1 MTFPQNLASDLFL
14 AENDLDS
21 IEMIPLGGPEGDDA
35 DYEIPENLPIL
46 PVRNTVLFPGMVVPV
61 TVGRQKS
68 VRLVKKAY
76 KGNRIIG
83 VVAQA
88 NQQKD
93 EPTPDDLYRLGTV
106 AYIIKMITLPDGNIT
121 IIIQGKKRF
130 EIGKITQEDPF
141 MTANVRPIDDVFL
154 NSGKKEGKALIQTLK
169 EAAYKILRL
178 NPEIPQEARIALDN
192 IESPM
197 FLVHFLS
204 SNINADVADKQR
216 LLEKT
221 EGAQQAQ
228 LLLEY
233 MLKEVQLLEL
243 KREIQSKASLDLD
256 QQQRDYYLRQQMKVL
271 QDELGMDTPDREL
284 DELRAKAAKKNWSK
298 PIRDHFD
305 KELAK
310 LQRSNPMAPDY
321 PITMNYIELMVDLPW
336 NEYTKDNFDLKRAQ
350 KILDG
355 DHFGLE
361 KVKERIIEYLAVL
374 KLKTERIAEATAA
387 QEAAHEA
394 AGTVAL
400 NGRSRD
406 AKNKAHSSEAMKAP
420 ILCLYG
426 PPGVGKTSLGRSIAK
441 ALGRKYSRMAL
452 GGVHDEAEIR
462 GHRKTYIGAMPGK
475 IIQNIRKTGASNPVF
490 ILDEID
496 KVSSDFRG
504 DPSSALLE
512 VLDPEQNSTFVDNY
526 LDVEFDLSKVLFIAT
541 ANSLDTIHPALRDRM
556 EIIDITGY
564 TVEEKVQIAKKY
576 LVPKQRKEHGL
587 KTKDLQ
593 IDDKAVVKIVEG
605 YTRESGVRNLEQ
617 KIGAMVRKI
626 AKSIAMDEPYEHH
639 IRPTDVTRLLGTEI
653 FDKDIYSDDDIA
665 GIVTGLAWTQV
676 GGEILLIESSLSRGK
691 GALTLSG
698 QLGDVMKES
707 AMTALS
713 YLKAH
718 ADDLGIDYRIFNHY
732 DLHVHVPAG
741 AVPKDG
747 PSAGITMVTS
757 MASIFTQRK
766 IRPFL
771 AMTGEVTLRGKVLPV
786 GGIKEKIL
794 AANRAGVKEII
805 LCTKNRK
812 DIEEIN
818 SAYIKDLTFHY
829 ADTVGQVLDIALL
842 PQTVS
847 RPLKFILPE
856 EKQEAEKVY

>member
-1 MTFPQNLASDLFL
+1 MISEKELTTRLFL
-14 AENDLDS
+14 SDFDS
-21 IEMIPLGGPEGDDA
+21 DNLEIVPLGSPEGVDD
-35 DYEIPENLPIL
+35 DYELPENLPIL
-46 PVRNTVLFPGMVVPV
+46 PVRNTVLFPGMVIPV

-68 VRLVKKAY
+68 IRLVKKAY

-83 VVAQA
+83 VTAQL

-93 EPTPDDLYRLGTV
+93 EPTADDLYQLGTV

-130 EIGKITQEDPF
+130 EIEEITQEDPY
-141 MTANVRPIDDVFL
+141 MTARVRQIDDSFPNV
-154 NSGKKEGKALIQTLK
+154 NKKEGKAMIQSLK
-169 EAAYKILRL
+169 DAAYKLLRL

-192 IESPM
+192 IESPT
-197 FLVHFLS
+197 FLLHFLS
-204 SNINADVADKQR
+204 SNINAEVSDKQR
-216 LLEKT
+216 LLELT
-221 EGAQQAQ
+221 DGSQQAS

-233 MLKEVQLLEL
+233 MLREVQLLEL
-243 KREIQSKASLDLD
+243 KREIQSKASSDLD

-271 QDELGMDTPDREL
+271 QDELGMDNPDREV
-284 DELRAKAAKKNWSK
+284 DELRMKADRKKWS
-298 PIRDHFD
+298 PEVRSHFD
-305 KELAK
+305 KELSK
-310 LQRSNPMAPDY
+310 LQRSNPMAPEY
-321 PITMNYIELMVDLPW
+321 PVTMNYIELMVDLPW

-374 KLKTERIAEATAA
+374 KLK
-387 QEAAHEA
+387 
-394 AGTVAL
+394 
-400 NGRSRD
+400 ND
-406 AKNKAHSSEAMKAP
+406 MKAP

-426 PPGVGKTSLGRSIAK
+426 PPGVGKTSLGKSIAK

-475 IIQNIRKTGASNPVF
+475 VIQNIRKCGSSNPVF

-512 VLDPEQNSTFVDNY
+512 VLDPEQNSTFMDNY
-526 LDVEFDLSKVLFIAT
+526 LETEYDLSRVLFVAT

-556 EIIDITGY
+556 EIIDIAGY

-576 LVPKQRKEHGL
+576 LIPKQRKDHGL

-593 IDDKAVVKIVEG
+593 IDDKAILKIIEG

-617 KIGAMVRKI
+617 KIGALVRKV
-626 AKSIAMDEPYEHH
+626 AKSIAMEEEYNHVVKASDIH
-639 IRPTDVTRLLGTEI
+639 RMLGAEI
-653 FDKDIYSDDDIA
+653 FDKELYADDDIA
-665 GIVTGLAWTQV
+665 GMVTGLAWTQV
-676 GGEILLIESSLSRGK
+676 GGEILIIESSLSRGK
-691 GALTLSG
+691 GTLTLSG

-707 AMTALS
+707 AITALS

-718 ADDLGIDYRIFNHY
+718 ADDLGLDYRVFNHY
-732 DLHVHVPAG
+732 DLHIHIPAG

-747 PSAGITMVTS
+747 PSAGITMLTS
-757 MASIFTQRK
+757 MASIYTQRK
-766 IRPFL
+766 VKPYI

-805 LCTKNRK
+805 LCSKNRK

-818 SAYIKDLTFHY
+818 QQYIKDLTFHY
-829 ADTVGQVLDIALL
+829 VDTVDQVLDFALL
-842 PQTVS
+842 KGQVGKPM
-847 RPLKFILPE
+847 KFVFPD
-856 EKQEAEKVY
+856 EKELREVVERVY